1 VGMIPVDRWT
11 SDQPPRPVRRPM
23 LHQEWRDCAFLHWR
37 YAPDVLRPHVP
48 AGFRLDIADGA
59 AWVSLVTF
67 GIPMMRPA
75 SLPPV
80 PGLRAGAESHLR
92 TYVVDREGRRGIWLL
107 SLDIAPLPAAGIGRC
122 FLLPYW
128 PAKASIL
135 HAGNRVTYR
144 FERLFPPRTQLEME
158 LEIDGTEAQVDELD
172 RFLTSRW
179 ILYSGIG
186 PATAAIFTEH
196 PPWTFRSVSV
206 QDLRQ
211 TMTASVGLPASATP
225 LVHFSSG
232 VPARLS
238 WPHPMLPTGFARTA
252 APMPTGTDAIGGDVA
267 APGDQMPASR
277 DAQEALVD
285 DAIDAS
291 FPASDP
297 PSYGGRAT

>member
-1 VGMIPVDRWT
+1 
-11 SDQPPRPVRRPM
+11 M
-23 LHQEWRDCAFLHWR
+23 LLQDWRDCAFLHWR
-37 YAPDVLRPHVP
+37 YAPDVLRRHIP
-48 AGFRLDIADGA
+48 AGFSLDIADGA

-75 SLPPV
+75 FLPPI

-107 SLDIAPLPAAGIGRC
+107 SLDIDPLLAAVIGRSL

-128 PAKASIL
+128 PAKTSIL
-135 HAGNRVTYR
+135 HAGNRVTYGV
-144 FERLFPPRTQLEME
+144 ERLLPPRADLEME
-158 LEIDGTEAQVDELD
+158 LEIDGSEPQVDELD

-206 QDLRQ
+206 RKLRQ

-225 LVHFSSG
+225 LVHFSPG

-238 WPHPMLPTGFARTA
+238 WPYPMLPTASTGTTTA
-252 APMPTGTDAIGGDVA
+252 ALTGFDATGKERA
-267 APGDQMPASR
+267 AQPGDHMPASR

-297 PSYGGRAT
+297 PSYSGRETKARGRAHPM